1 MSTNSDNSQAQL
13 VEIAKAVGPIL
24 GGPLAIFAIVNGIVA
39 QPITALI
46 VALITAVLGSV
57 LVVYYGWSGITQ
69 MIVAW
74 LALIVLVLAGFV
86 IWPRTMIVEG
96 IISDTAGNP
105 LSNEEVVLID
115 VFGVIHQTE
124 TDTVGYYQFK
134 NVPTGT
140 YKLRVRE
147 SEAGGGAGGI
157 LVRRVKTNLK
167 VPDAVVVTSL
177 TPTPSETRSPTLT
190 PPPTPIDTPTPTA
203 TNTPLPPP
211 IDTPTPMPTEPL
223 ATDTPPSTGIPT
235 PTPPSATPPAGALP
249 PLHASATVVNA
260 IRTDQPPT
268 IEGRLDE
275 AVWSQ
280 AQPLTYAVHPPANDS
295 TAITVRLLWD
305 DKYLYAGF
313 DVSDTQVEDSSLDN
327 VWDGDSVGVII
338 ENGGEVQEYRYTM
351 LGDEK
356 ERGLLIGDRAGT
368 TNSQAILKGATTLN
382 NPDDQDEGYT
392 VEMRIPWEIPPT
404 AGSMI
409 DADLWSI
416 DHDYNP
422 GKRYDD
428 PDTVHFGI
436 SWDGDRNLTTARN
449 SILLSLTPNPTP
461 SPSADTPAPTD
472 SGDAEVIT
480 RPDWCIPFSRSLAS
494 NTTLAGQVH
503 ASLEDCAEINYG
515 DTLIGT
521 FSNTPEG
528 THIWVLL
535 YQSNGRYYPQ
545 SDIPSVGAVIEPF
558 NGNWSVTLYPG
569 TAESGPGKFDIVVV
583 LANSAASDFFSDTL
597 QNWYAT
603 NNYPGLSHDELPNG
617 IMEAQHITVMRVEER
632 TQDGT
637 SHLVTFTSGVN
648 QETGRQEI
656 RIGRLTAGR
665 YTLILHN
672 VSPQYS
678 EHWIIWDYLALKS
691 GQDLVWEI
699 GNSET
704 PDDFSPTAYDEFCN
718 PQTRNDCN
726 TEFTV
731 GATSVGDFVKELND
745 GIFPTEKVHFEITEQ
760 QAQADLTLILSTLD
774 STHQGAENFPLEANL
789 VSTNPE

>member
-1 MSTNSDNSQAQL
+1 MA
-13 VEIAKAVGPIL
+13 AKRLSSKWFGL
-24 GGPLAIFAIVNGIVA
+24 LF
-39 QPITALI
+39 
-46 VALITAVLGSV
+46 ITAVTLWIAGCSPTEPPKVADISV
-57 LVVYYGWSGITQ
+57 EPGTDI
-69 MIVAW
+69 
-74 LALIVLVLAGFV
+74 LAGE
-86 IWPRTMIVEG
+86 TASLTVE
-96 IISDTAGNP
+96 A
-105 LSNEEVVLID
+105 
-115 VFGVIHQTE
+115 
-124 TDTVGYYQFK
+124 
-134 NVPTGT
+134 TGT
-140 YKLRVRE
+140 NLQFNWTALRGKLSPQTGPAVIYT
-147 SEAGGGAGGI
+147 A
-157 LVRRVKTNLK
+157 
-167 VPDAVVVTSL
+167 PDTPGLDTISVEVTSDGASTVRTITFNVSTPKP
-177 TPTPSETRSPTLT
+177 TPTPPPLPT
-190 PPPTPIDTPTPTA
+190 DTPMPTA

-211 IDTPTPMPTEPL
+211 TDTPTPEPTEPP
-223 ATDTPPSTGIPT
+223 ADTPTLTNT
-235 PTPPSATPPAGALP
+235 PTPSRATPSLGPLPTLDPSATE
-249 PLHASATVVNA
+249 VNA
-260 IRTDQPPT
+260 IYIDEPPE
-268 IEGRLDE
+268 INGRLDE

-280 AQPLTYAVHPPANDS
+280 APPLTYAVHPPLNDS
-295 TAITVRLLWD
+295 TTMVVRLLWD

-313 DVSDTQVEDSSLDN
+313 DVSDTQVEDSSIDN
-327 VWDGDSVGVII
+327 VWDGDSAGVII
-338 ENGGEVQEYRYTM
+338 ENGGQVVEYRYTM
-351 LGDEK
+351 LGDTV
-356 ERGLLIGDRAGT
+356 ERGRLIGDRASTKAASEARADEAISEASFKGT
-368 TNSQAILKGATTLN
+368 TTLN
-382 NPDDQDEGYT
+382 DTTNQDGGYT
-392 VEMRIPWEIPPT
+392 VEMRIPWATSPV
-404 AGSMI
+404 AGSTI
-409 DADLWSI
+409 PADFLAI
-416 DHDYNP
+416 DHDQNP
-422 GKRYDD
+422 GVRYDD
-428 PDTVHFGI
+428 PNTVFSKI
-436 SWDGDRNLTTARN
+436 SWDGDQNVTTARKN
-449 SILLSLTPNPTP
+449 ILLSLTPIPTP
-461 SPSADTPAPTD
+461 PPT
-472 SGDAEVIT
+472 EVIT
-480 RPDWCIPFSRSLAS
+480 RPDWCTPFSRSLAS
-494 NTTLAGQVH
+494 NTTLPGQVLT
-503 ASLEDCAEINYG
+503 SLEDCAEINYG

-521 FSNTPEG
+521 FSNIPEG
-528 THIWVLL
+528 AHIWVLL

-569 TAESGPGKFDIVVV
+569 TAESGPGNFDIVVV

-632 TQDGT
+632 TPDGA

-656 RIGRLTAGR
+656 RLGRLTAGQ

-774 STHQGAENFPLEANL
+774 STHQGAENFPLGVNL
-789 VSTNPE
+789 VSTSPE